1 MNWNRDKNSSEEKAV
16 ESRNTIACWALG
28 EEKFKQWI
36 GVRDKNSS
44 EEKAVNGE
52 IYCMLSFGGEV

>member
-16 ESRNTIACWALG
+16 NREMLLHVGLWGGMYRMNWS
-28 EEKFKQWI
+28 
-36 GVRDKNSS
+36 RDKNSW

-52 IYCMLSFGGEV
+52 IYCMLGFRGEI